1 MVILIAA
8 LVLLLIAATATI
20 VVLATRRPD
29 PLALEQVQA
38 AALADLE
45 ARLDARRAED
55 RAASAALLQSVV
67 AEQGVTVE
75 QAVHSVVALAADKLS
90 EKAAA
95 GTDQLDLR
103 QQTID
108 RQVATVTGELEQVR
122 ALVESLKQQGA
133 AQHGALNR
141 ALLEAADQQQ
151 RLHATTDQ
159 LRQALASPKTRGQW
173 GERMAEDVLR
183 AAGMVEGINYRK
195 QTTLAGGTRPD
206 ITFFMPRG
214 QLLNMDV
221 KFPIDNYLR
230 HLDADHPGEADAARA
245 AFVKDVRLRVKEITT
260 RDYIDPERTPGYVLL
275 FIPNESLVAFMHQ
288 HDPGLADHAL
298 AQRVI
303 LCSPYTLFAV
313 LGVVRHAMDQFLL
326 ERTSDE
332 ILQCLGGLTGEWSK
346 FTAQLDKV
354 GNAVDRLQNAYTTL
368 GTTRRRAFERKLDQ
382 IEAVREQQG
391 LTEGARHADD
401 DCPGAAARPTF
412 ELPPID
418 RRPAEDGAV
427 PFLLRDALG
436 DRPQSAIAAS

>member
-1 MVILIAA
+1 MVILLVL
-8 LVLLLIAATATI
+8 LVLLLVAAAAVI
-20 VVLATRRPD
+20 GVLVARRPD
-29 PLALEQVQA
+29 PVAVDAAQA
-38 AALADLE
+38 ATIRELE
-45 ARLDARRAED
+45 ARLQAQRAED
-55 RAASAALLQSVV
+55 RQASAELLRSVV
-67 AEQGVTVE
+67 AEHGATVE
-75 QAVHSVVALAADKLS
+75 QAVQSVVAVAGDKLT
-90 EKAAA
+90 EKTLA

-103 QQTID
+103 QQSID

-133 AQHGALNR
+133 AQHGELNR
-141 ALLEAADQQQ
+141 ALLTAADQQQ

-195 QTTLAGGTRPD
+195 QKTLAGGTRPD

-230 HLDADHPGEADAARA
+230 HLEADHPAEGEAAAK

-275 FIPNESLVAFMHQ
+275 FIPNESLVAFMHE
-288 HDPGLADHAL
+288 HDPDLADHAL
-298 AQRVI
+298 GQRVI
-303 LCSPYTLFAV
+303 LCSPFTLFAV

-332 ILQCLGGLTGEWSK
+332 ILHCLGGLTGEWDK
-346 FTAQLDKV
+346 FTQQLDKV
-354 GNAVDRLQNAYTTL
+354 GTAVDRLQNAYTVL

-382 IEAVREQQG
+382 IEAVREKQG
-391 LTEGARHADD
+391 YVEGDQHLDAPTERIEPVGLPTIPPPTLERTPSPDD
-401 DCPGAAARPTF
+401 RGT
-412 ELPPID
+412 
-418 RRPAEDGAV
+418 V
-427 PFLLRDALG
+427 PFLLREVSTG
-436 DRPQSAIAAS
+436 

>member
-1 MVILIAA
+1 MVILLAV
-8 LVLLLIAATATI
+8 LVLLLVAAIAAI

-29 PLALEQVQA
+29 PAAVEQAQA
-38 AALADLE
+38 RALAELE
-45 ARLDARRAED
+45 ARFDARQADE
-55 RAASAALLQSVV
+55 RAASVAALRSVV

-75 QAVHSVVALAADKLS
+75 QAVQSVVALAGDKLS

-122 ALVESLKQQGA
+122 ALVESLKRQGA
-133 AQHGALNR
+133 AQHGELNR
-141 ALLEAADQQQ
+141 ALVEAADQQQ

-195 QTTLAGGTRPD
+195 QTALVGGTRPD

-230 HLDADHPGEADAARA
+230 HLDAEHATEAEAARA

-275 FIPNESLVAFMHQ
+275 FIPNESLVAFMHE

-354 GNAVDRLQNAYTTL
+354 GNAVDRLQNAYTAL
-368 GTTRRRAFERKLDQ
+368 DTTRRRAFERKLDQ
-382 IEAVREQQG
+382 IESIREQHG
-391 LTEGARHADD
+391 LAEGARHADD
-401 DCPGAAARPTF
+401 PRAGGSPPPV
-412 ELPPID
+412 ELPQFD
-418 RRPAEDGAV
+418 RTPLEEGAV
-427 PFLLRDALG
+427 PFLLRDV
-436 DRPQSAIAAS
+436 SASA